1 MSTHAKIIRIKRN
14 VEKEYFFSPDKS
26 PSYLQNSAELT
37 SKSSNRS
44 NTDFI
49 VRFDCNTFLIKID
62 SLSQN
67 THVVIENYYPLSTP
81 LHVHTITH
89 QNGEVSGYT
98 VFVIFD
104 DHILRIRLENSEF
117 VECST
122 SSFTISSELLQSIR
136 QKSFSTINDGILRA
150 CFVVNKGNFNQFESY
165 NLLLGN
171 EGNFFVNKDKFFSFR
186 LPANISDIEIDDIF
200 INSSNCTNYIGLE
213 WMRGSTQFSISLFDG
228 KVDSLDDSDEVIPL
242 YLFAQIGHYEDPG
255 THKIVKSCEG
265 FHISKSDE
273 IEEFEGLGF
282 EIVATIY
289 VHLLD
294 KNNGHLIEK
303 LLNLNRYTG
312 WCFPDSEAEF
322 ESEPESDSDS
332 D

>member
-1 MSTHAKIIRIKRN
+1 MSTSTYTIRIDRSSGKT
-14 VEKEYFFSPDKS
+14 YGLGLSTQSDFD
-26 PSYLQNSAELT
+26 LGELFEFP
-37 SKSSNRS
+37 SKSSDDCHLFFDVVFNSNSIVIKIKRT
-44 NTDFI
+44 NTD
-49 VRFDCNTFLIKID
+49 
-62 SLSQN
+62 
-67 THVVIENYYPLSTP
+67 VVIMNYHPLSTP
-81 LHVHTITH
+81 VHVHTIAH
-89 QNGEVSGYT
+89 QNDEVSGYT

-136 QKSFSTINDGILRA
+136 QKSFSAIDDGILRA

-200 INSSNCTNYIGLE
+200 INSSNCTNYIGLD
-213 WMRGSTQFSISLFDG
+213 WMIKSTKFSISLFDG

-242 YLFAQIGHYEDPG
+242 YLFAQTGHYEDPR
-255 THKIVKSCEG
+255 TRKIVKSCEG
-265 FHISKSDE
+265 FHISTSDE
-273 IEEFEGLGF
+273 IDEFKGLGF
-282 EIVATIY
+282 EIVAMIY

-294 KNNGHLIEK
+294 KNTGHLIEK

>member
-1 MSTHAKIIRIKRN
+1 MNANAKIIRIKRD

-37 SKSSNRS
+37 SKSSNCS
-44 NTDFI
+44 NTGLI
-49 VRFDCNTFLIKID
+49 VRFDCNTILIKID
-62 SLSQN
+62 IQN

-81 LHVHTITH
+81 LHVHTIAH
-89 QNGEVSGYT
+89 QNDEVSGYT

-136 QKSFSTINDGILRA
+136 QKSFSAINDGQNLRA
-150 CFVVNKGNFNQFESY
+150 CFVVDKDSFYQFESY
-165 NLLLGN
+165 NLLLENVGDRIFHKYN
-171 EGNFFVNKDKFFSFR
+171 GFSFR
-186 LPANISDIEIDDIF
+186 IPANIANIQ
-200 INSSNCTNYIGLE
+200 INGERLE
-213 WMRGSTQFSISLFDG
+213 WMIKSKGKRTKFSISLFDG
-228 KVDSLDDSDEVIPL
+228 KVDGLDDSDEVIPL
-242 YLFAQIGHYEDPG
+242 YLFAQTGHYEDPR
-255 THKIVKSCEG
+255 TRKIVKSCEG
-265 FHISKSDE
+265 FHISTSDE
-273 IEEFEGLGF
+273 IDEFKGLGF

-294 KNNGHLIEK
+294 KNTRHLIEK

-322 ESEPESDSDS
+322 ESDSDS

>member
-1 MSTHAKIIRIKRN
+1 MSTNATIIRIKRN
-14 VEKEYFFSPDKS
+14 VKKEYFFSPDKS
-26 PSYLQNSAELT
+26 QSYLQDSAELT

-49 VRFDCNTFLIKID
+49 VRFDCNTILIKID
-62 SLSQN
+62 SQN
-67 THVVIENYYPLSTP
+67 TDVVIDNYYPLSTP
-81 LHVHTITH
+81 LHVH
-89 QNGEVSGYT
+89 QNDYII
-98 VFVIFD
+98 FVVFD

-136 QKSFSTINDGILRA
+136 QKSFSAINDGQNLRA
-150 CFVVNKGNFNQFESY
+150 CFVVDKDSFYQFESY

-171 EGNFFVNKDKFFSFR
+171 IGDRIFDKDNGFSFR
-186 LPANISDIEIDDIF
+186 LPVNIANIQ
-200 INSSNCTNYIGLE
+200 INGERLE
-213 WMRGSTQFSISLFDG
+213 WMMKSKGERTKFSISLFDG
-228 KVDSLDDSDEVIPL
+228 KDDSDGIPL
-242 YLFAQIGHYEDPG
+242 YLFAQTGHYEDHR
-255 THKIVKSCEG
+255 TRKIVKSCEG
-265 FHISKSDE
+265 FHISTSDK
-273 IEEFEGLGF
+273 IKEFEGLGF
-282 EIVATIY
+282 EIIATIY

-294 KNNGHLIEK
+294 KNTGHLIQK

-322 ESEPESDSDS
+322 ESDSDSDS

>member
-1 MSTHAKIIRIKRN
+1 MSTSTSISTIRIGRSSGKTYGLGLGDQSDFDLGELFELPSKSSDNYLDFEVFFNGNSIVIRIK
-14 VEKEYFFSPDKS
+14 P
-26 PSYLQNSAELT
+26 T
-37 SKSSNRS
+37 
-44 NTDFI
+44 NTD
-49 VRFDCNTFLIKID
+49 
-62 SLSQN
+62 
-67 THVVIENYYPLSTP
+67 VVIMNYHPSSTP
-81 LHVHTITH
+81 VHVHTIAH
-89 QNGEVSGYT
+89 QNDYT
-98 VFVIFD
+98 FFVVFD

-136 QKSFSTINDGILRA
+136 KKSFSAIDDEILRA

-171 EGNFFVNKDKFFSFR
+171 EGNNFVNRDKFFSFR

-213 WMRGSTQFSISLFDG
+213 WMRKSTKFSILLFNG
-228 KVDSLDDSDEVIPL
+228 NNNSLDDSDDFIPL
-242 YLFAQIGHYEDPG
+242 YLFAQNGYYDDHR
-255 THKIVKSCEG
+255 TRNIVESCEG

-273 IEEFEGLGF
+273 IEEFEGLWF

-289 VHLLD
+289 VHND
-294 KNNGHLIEK
+294 NRHLIQK

-312 WCFPDSEAEF
+312 WSIEPDSEP
-322 ESEPESDSDS
+322 EPESDSDS
-332 D
+332 DSDSD

>member
-1 MSTHAKIIRIKRN
+1 MSTSTYTIRIDRISGKT
-14 VEKEYFFSPDKS
+14 YGLGLSTQFDFD
-26 PSYLQNSAELT
+26 LGELFEFL
-37 SKSSNRS
+37 SKSSDDCHLFFDVVFNSNSIVIKIKRT
-44 NTDFI
+44 NTD
-49 VRFDCNTFLIKID
+49 
-62 SLSQN
+62 
-67 THVVIENYYPLSTP
+67 VVIMNYHPSSTP
-81 LHVHTITH
+81 VHVHTIAH
-89 QNGEVSGYT
+89 QNDEVSGYT

-136 QKSFSTINDGILRA
+136 QKSFSTINYGILRA

-200 INSSNCTNYIGLE
+200 INSSKCTNYICLDL
-213 WMRGSTQFSISLFDG
+213 MIKSTKSSISLFDG
-228 KVDSLDDSDEVIPL
+228 NVNSLDDSDEVIPL
-242 YLFAQIGHYEDPG
+242 YLLAQNGYYDDPR
-255 THKIVKSCEG
+255 TRKIVKSCEG
-265 FHISKSDE
+265 FHISIHDE
-273 IEEFEGLGF
+273 IKEFEGIGF

-289 VHLLD
+289 IHLLD
-294 KNNGHLIEK
+294 KNTGHLIQK
-303 LLNLNRYTG
+303 LLVLNRYSG
-312 WCFPDSEAEF
+312 WDFPD
-322 ESEPESDSDS
+322 SEPESDSDS

>member
-1 MSTHAKIIRIKRN
+1 MSTNAKIIRIKRN
-14 VEKEYFFSPDKS
+14 VEKEYFPSPDKS

-37 SKSSNRS
+37 SKSSNSS

-49 VRFDCNTFLIKID
+49 VRFDCNTILIKID

-117 VECST
+117 VECAT
-122 SSFTISSELLQSIR
+122 NSFTISSVFLESIK
-136 QKSFSTINDGILRA
+136 QKSFSAIDDGILRG
-150 CFVVNKGNFNQFESY
+150 CFVVDKDSFYQFESY
-165 NLLLGN
+165 NLGLENVGDCI
-171 EGNFFVNKDKFFSFR
+171 FHKDNGFSFR
-186 LPANISDIEIDDIF
+186 IPANIANIQ
-200 INSSNCTNYIGLE
+200 INGERLE
-213 WMRGSTQFSISLFDG
+213 WMIKSKGKRTKFSISLFDG
-228 KVDSLDDSDEVIPL
+228 KVDSLDDSKGVRL
-242 YLFAQIGHYEDPG
+242 YLFAQTGHYEDPR
-255 THKIVKSCEG
+255 TRKIVKSCEG
-265 FHISKSDE
+265 FHISTSDE
-273 IEEFEGLGF
+273 IDEFKELGF

-294 KNNGHLIEK
+294 KNTGHLIEK

-312 WCFPDSEAEF
+312 WCFPDSDAEF
-322 ESEPESDSDS
+322 ESEPESDSD
-332 D
+332 

>member
-1 MSTHAKIIRIKRN
+1 MSTNAKIIRIKRN

-26 PSYLQNSAELT
+26 PSYLQNSSELT

-49 VRFDCNTFLIKID
+49 VRFDCNTILIKID

-81 LHVHTITH
+81 LHVHVVAH

-117 VECST
+117 VECAT
-122 SSFTISSELLQSIR
+122 NSFTISSVFLESIK
-136 QKSFSTINDGILRA
+136 QKSFSAINDGQNLRA
-150 CFVVNKGNFNQFESY
+150 CFVVDKDSFYQFESY
-165 NLLLGN
+165 NLGLENVGDCI
-171 EGNFFVNKDKFFSFR
+171 FHKDNGFSFR
-186 LPANISDIEIDDIF
+186 IPANIANIQ
-200 INSSNCTNYIGLE
+200 INGELLE
-213 WMRGSTQFSISLFDG
+213 WMIKSKGKLTKFSISLFDG
-228 KVDSLDDSDEVIPL
+228 KDDSKGVRL
-242 YLFAQIGHYEDPG
+242 YLFAQTGHYEDPR
-255 THKIVKSCEG
+255 TRKIVKSCDG
-265 FHISKSDE
+265 FHISTSDE
-273 IEEFEGLGF
+273 IDEFKGLGF

-294 KNNGHLIEK
+294 KNTGHLIQK

-312 WCFPDSEAEF
+312 WCFPDSEF
-322 ESEPESDSDS
+322 ESDSDS
-332 D
+332 DSD

>member
-1 MSTHAKIIRIKRN
+1 MSTSTIRIKRN

-26 PSYLQNSAELT
+26 QCYLQDSAELT

-49 VRFDCNTFLIKID
+49 VRFDCNTILIKID
-62 SLSQN
+62 TQN
-67 THVVIENYYPLSTP
+67 TQVVIDNYYPLSTP
-81 LHVHTITH
+81 LHFHAVAH
-89 QNGEVSGYT
+89 QNDEVSGYT

-136 QKSFSTINDGILRA
+136 QKSFSAINDGILRA
-150 CFVVNKGNFNQFESY
+150 CFVVNKDSFYQFESY

-171 EGNFFVNKDKFFSFR
+171 IGDRIFDKDNGFLFR
-186 LPANISDIEIDDIF
+186 LPVNIANIQ
-200 INSSNCTNYIGLE
+200 INGERLE
-213 WMRGSTQFSISLFDG
+213 WMMKSKGKRMKFSISLFDG
-228 KVDSLDDSDEVIPL
+228 KDDSNSVPL
-242 YLFAQIGHYEDPG
+242 YLFAQNGYYEDPR
-255 THKIVKSCEG
+255 TRKIVKSCEG
-265 FHISKSDE
+265 FHISTSDE
-273 IEEFEGLGF
+273 IKEFEELGF
-282 EIVATIY
+282 EIVETIY

-294 KNNGHLIEK
+294 KNTGHLIQK

-322 ESEPESDSDS
+322 ESDSDSDS
-332 D
+332 DSD

>member
-1 MSTHAKIIRIKRN
+1 MSTSTSTIRIGRSSGKTYGLGLGN
-14 VEKEYFFSPDKS
+14 QSDFD
-26 PSYLQNSAELT
+26 LGELFEFP
-37 SKSSNRS
+37 SKSSDDCHLFFEVFFNGNSIVIKIKRT
-44 NTDFI
+44 NTD
-49 VRFDCNTFLIKID
+49 
-62 SLSQN
+62 
-67 THVVIENYYPLSTP
+67 VVIMNYHPSSTP
-81 LHVHTITH
+81 VHVHTIAH
-89 QNGEVSGYT
+89 QNDEVSGYT

-213 WMRGSTQFSISLFDG
+213 WMIKSTQFSILLFYG
-228 KVDSLDDSDEVIPL
+228 KVDSLDDSDYVPL
-242 YLFAQIGHYEDPG
+242 YLFAQTGHYEDPG

-289 VHLLD
+289 VPLIT
-294 KNNGHLIEK
+294 GHLIQK

-312 WCFPDSEAEF
+312 CDFPDSEVEF
-322 ESEPESDSDS
+322 ESEDESEPDSEVDSD
-332 D
+332 

>member
-1 MSTHAKIIRIKRN
+1 MNANAKIIRIKRN

-26 PSYLQNSAELT
+26 RCYLQDSAELT

-49 VRFDCNTFLIKID
+49 VRFDCNTILIKIN

-98 VFVIFD
+98 IFVIFD

-136 QKSFSTINDGILRA
+136 QKSFSAINDGQNLRA
-150 CFVVNKGNFNQFESY
+150 CFVVDKDSFYQFESY
-165 NLLLGN
+165 NLGLKNIGDRI
-171 EGNFFVNKDKFFSFR
+171 FHKDNGFSFR
-186 LPANISDIEIDDIF
+186 IPANIANIQ
-200 INSSNCTNYIGLE
+200 INGERLE
-213 WMRGSTQFSISLFDG
+213 WMIKSKGKRTKFSISLFDG

-242 YLFAQIGHYEDPG
+242 YLFAQTGHYEDPR
-255 THKIVKSCEG
+255 THKIVKSCQG
-265 FHISKSDE
+265 FHISTSDE
-273 IEEFEGLGF
+273 IDEFKGLGF

-294 KNNGHLIEK
+294 KNTGHLIEK

-312 WCFPDSEAEF
+312 WCFPDSDSEF
-322 ESEPESDSDS
+322 ESEPESESDL

>member
-1 MSTHAKIIRIKRN
+1 MNANAKIIRIKRD

-26 PSYLQNSAELT
+26 PSYLQNSSELT

-44 NTDFI
+44 NTGFI
-49 VRFDCNTFLIKID
+49 VRFDCNTILIKID
-62 SLSQN
+62 IQN

-81 LHVHTITH
+81 LHVHTIAH
-89 QNGEVSGYT
+89 QNDEVSGYT

-136 QKSFSTINDGILRA
+136 QKSFSAINDGQNLRA
-150 CFVVNKGNFNQFESY
+150 CFVVDKDSFYQFESY
-165 NLLLGN
+165 NLLLENIGDRI
-171 EGNFFVNKDKFFSFR
+171 FDKDNGFLFR
-186 LPANISDIEIDDIF
+186 LPVNIANIQ
-200 INSSNCTNYIGLE
+200 INGERLE
-213 WMRGSTQFSISLFDG
+213 WMIKSKGKRTKFSISQFDG
-228 KVDSLDDSDEVIPL
+228 KVDSLDDSNGVPL
-242 YLFAQIGHYEDPG
+242 YLFAQTGNYEDPI
-255 THKIVKSCEG
+255 TRKIVKSCEG

-294 KNNGHLIEK
+294 KNTGHLIEK
-303 LLNLNRYTG
+303 LLVLNRYSG
-312 WCFPDSEAEF
+312 WDFPDSESEF